1 LEVFRRR
8 QQELDKASRGT
19 EAAEIDPAA
28 TEDEWASAGKKRK
41 RAKEG
46 VLKGIKLRK
55 ASTGDSTA
63 EKQTTGPETKETE
76 ETANA
81 VSPSKVSLSEANH
94 SVKDA
99 DVRKLIPKP
108 RSIAGKSPDSQPE
121 VEKPTEAKAGL
132 GLVNYGSDDDEW

>member
-1 LEVFRRR
+1 LEVFRKR

-19 EAAEIDPAA
+19 EAGETDLTAAEV
-28 TEDEWASAGKKRK
+28 EWASAGKKRK
-41 RAKEG
+41 RTKEG

-63 EKQTTGPETKETE
+63 EKQTTSPETKETE
-76 ETANA
+76 QTANA
-81 VSPSKVSLSEANH
+81 VSLSEANH
-94 SVKDA
+94 SVKYA
-99 DVRKLIPKP
+99 DVRKPIPKP
-108 RSIAGKSPDSQPE
+108 RSTAGKSPASQPE